1 MPGTRVEA
9 RPRFNIRSRPRAISQ
24 KAAEKIA
31 PRDRRKHDERIKPA
45 LLAYCDAPA
54 PRRVP
59 HPGRLAVA
67 PYHPR
72 RCSPGAVAVSH
83 LPPFHPPGGSQSRHT
98 TRAGVRPARTRSR
111 TRLAPSRRRPAAA
124 ALAHCSRLSRSV
136 RPASSQTLAATHH
149 GGSVRPLTAPVSQRA
164 SGIVADGRRPLP
176 THARGGGRAGGAV
189 QVPELVLSPNWY
201 CFGLLRA

>member
-72 RCSPGAVAVSH
+72 RCSPGANAVSH
-83 LPPFHPPGGSQSRHT
+83 TPCALPAP
-98 TRAGVRPARTRSR
+98 TRCG
-111 TRLAPSRRRPAAA
+111 
-124 ALAHCSRLSRSV
+124 C
-136 RPASSQTLAATHH
+136 
-149 GGSVRPLTAPVSQRA
+149 VRPLFAPVSQRA
-164 SGIVADGRRPLP
+164 SGIVADTRRHPPRRQRSP
-176 THARGGGRAGGAV
+176 TDCACLAACVRHRRRRSTPPSHPRTRRGAGGGCRA
-189 QVPELVLSPNWY
+189 SP
-201 CFGLLRA
+201 